1 MGEHGKVLA
10 ILIAAKVDAAL
21 EIIHEPLG
29 EIGKVLTGSG
39 TERKKLVFGFTDLF
53 RSGEIDL
60 LHDESGVLSLGKFR
74 DQTEDMVV
82 LFGMGKLVRFGDIGL
97 NLIQVDKVLNRDII
111 TSCGE
116 SPYPW
121 ESSASSR
128 KRLRSSISVVFPC
141 IFIIPFLF
149 EIHRFVVIVD
159 QAVDQNLLGF
169 CGRYRF
175 VGERVL
181 CDPAAGRD
189 RILDLDESERF
200 ELVSISIES
209 RLADTELPDNLTGRG
224 WCAIIE

>member
-39 TERKKLVFGFTDLF
+39 TERKKLIFGFTDLF

-97 NLIQVDKVLNRDII
+97 I
-111 TSCGE
+111 
-116 SPYPW
+116 
-121 ESSASSR
+121 
-128 KRLRSSISVVFPC
+128 
-141 IFIIPFLF
+141 
-149 EIHRFVVIVD
+149 
-159 QAVDQNLLGF
+159 
-169 CGRYRF
+169 
-175 VGERVL
+175 
-181 CDPAAGRD
+181 
-189 RILDLDESERF
+189 
-200 ELVSISIES
+200 
-209 RLADTELPDNLTGRG
+209 
-224 WCAIIE
+224 